1 MNIGIDID
9 DTITNSSDIFVK
21 YAKIYNKIHN
31 IDHSINTDE
40 LDQSK
45 AFGWTQ
51 KNQKEFA
58 LQYLKIILQE
68 ALPKENVIEA
78 IKKLKELGCNIIFI
92 TARKDIEVDGMY
104 ALTKQWLDDNN
115 IEFDKLVVNCDN
127 KLQECINN
135 NIKLFIDDN
144 YFTCKQVHDSKKIE
158 VLLYK
163 TNYNKNYKN
172 LEFEIVE
179 SWNEI
184 IEKVR
189 RKL

>member
-92 TARKDIEVDGMY
+92 TARKDTEVDGMY

-127 KLQECINN
+127 KLQECIIIILNCLLMITILHVSRSMIQKKLKSYY
-135 NIKLFIDDN
+135 IKLIII
-144 YFTCKQVHDSKKIE
+144 KII
-158 VLLYK
+158 K
-163 TNYNKNYKN
+163 
-172 LEFEIVE
+172 I
-179 SWNEI
+179 
-184 IEKVR
+184 
-189 RKL
+189 